1 MALKATIHAE
11 IMFQAAVAVGHHACS
26 KPSRAIREGA
36 ERVMGKEHPEL
47 QARFQ
52 ECVNLYGLLLGVHP
66 WQLNAK
72 DFHCTGPSW
81 QMWLSNQ
88 GRSEMV
94 MTFLFMYEY
103 IVQEMLGDRVTIPEH
118 VTPRNDDQTVVH
130 PQAAVV

>member
-1 MALKATIHAE
+1 MALKASIHAE

-26 KPSRAIREGA
+26 KPSRTIREA
-36 ERVMGKEHPEL
+36 TERVLGKDSPEL
-47 QARFQ
+47 DEHFRA
-52 ECVNLYGLLLGVHP
+52 CINLYGLLLGVHP

-94 MTFLFMYEY
+94 MTFLFVYEY
-103 IVQEMLGDRVTIPEH
+103 IVQEMLGDRVELPSII
-118 VTPRNDDQTVVH
+118 TPRNDDQTVVH
-130 PQAAVV
+130 P